1 MPSGFPDRA
10 RGFWAACRGLN
21 YTLGESTAA
30 AVTSSLTAARRLDTS
45 IDADAMHAMLEVAR
59 LVSLSFGEILLTEMR
74 WNYVLSLDANRRESL
89 KVAVNTHAVNAGA
102 AAKIVVTPSRD

>member
-1 MPSGFPDRA
+1 
-10 RGFWAACRGLN
+10 
-21 YTLGESTAA
+21 
-30 AVTSSLTAARRLDTS
+30 
-45 IDADAMHAMLEVAR
+45 MLEVAR

-102 AAKIVVTPSRD
+102 AAAKIVVTPSHGGGGGGGGGDGSQR